1 MILFDL
7 SLLLLF
13 VVVIVFFI
21 IIATMTTIVVVV
33 FFYGDIVYKTTP
45 ALGTPVCV
53 ELRWRHYTVEATPGD
68 LWLCPDA
75 TTLSMIFLFLRIW

>member
-1 MILFDL
+1 M
-7 SLLLLF
+7 
-13 VVVIVFFI
+13 IVFFL

-33 FFYGDIVYKTTP
+33 VVVFYGDIVYKTSP

-75 TTLSMIFLFLRIW
+75 TTLSMIFLFLRIR